1 MASRLASTFVCLLT
15 VTLFLNFSQ
24 CYFVTV
30 GAHTEECFFERVKA
44 DTKMGLIFE
53 VAEGG
58 FLDIDVKITGPDE
71 KVIYKGE
78 RESNGKYTFSAHMD
92 GVYSY
97 CFSNA
102 MSTMTP
108 KVIMFSMEIGD
119 PPKATQDKESEA
131 THNKLEEMIK
141 ELSTS
146 LTSVK
151 HEQEYMAVRDRI
163 HREINESTNSR
174 VVLWALFEAGV
185 LVCLTLGQVYYL
197 KRFFE
202 VRRVV

>member
-1 MASRLASTFVCLLT
+1 
-15 VTLFLNFSQ
+15 
-24 CYFVTV
+24 
-30 GAHTEECFFERVKA
+30 
-44 DTKMGLIFE
+44 
-53 VAEGG
+53 
-58 FLDIDVKITGPDE
+58 
-71 KVIYKGE
+71 
-78 RESNGKYTFSAHMD
+78 MD

-163 HREINESTNSR
+163 HRESKS
-174 VVLWALFEAGV
+174 
-185 LVCLTLGQVYYL
+185 
-197 KRFFE
+197 
-202 VRRVV
+202 